1 MLYRASMYIVYI
13 FKIYSCFREP
23 YLDLLMALLCTRE
36 RAIARKLLKSSFCI
50 QLVEVRCLCELSF
63 MFWYQANGIYIYIY
77 VNGKWYPVQMQGL
90 SELSSKQ
97 R

>member
-1 MLYRASMYIVYI
+1 MLYRASMYIVYM
-13 FKIYSCFREP
+13 FKIYSCFSEP

-63 MFWYQANGIYIYIY
+63 GIMANGIYIYIY

-90 SELSSKQ
+90 SELSLKQ

>member
-63 MFWYQANGIYIYIY
+63 IFWYHD
-77 VNGKWYPVQMQGL
+77 KWYLHLRKWLMV
-90 SELSSKQ
+90 SSADAVAE
-97 R
+97 